1 MDEFFWSLKLICQTF
16 RRENMNHNRIVWTT
30 ALKNCSN
37 TYIEHGPGIYWC
49 FRWNSV
55 ALYIPTCQREAF
67 LTSFEK
73 NLFEWIT
80 GLFLGIYETSV

>member
-1 MDEFFWSLKLICQTF
+1 MDGFFWSLKLICQTF
-16 RRENMNHNRIVWTT
+16 WGKNMNCNRIVRPA

-49 FRWNSV
+49 FRWNSI
-55 ALYIPTCQREAF
+55 AFYIPTCPKEF

-73 NLFEWIT
+73 VLFEWI
-80 GLFLGIYETSV
+80 GSLFLGIYET